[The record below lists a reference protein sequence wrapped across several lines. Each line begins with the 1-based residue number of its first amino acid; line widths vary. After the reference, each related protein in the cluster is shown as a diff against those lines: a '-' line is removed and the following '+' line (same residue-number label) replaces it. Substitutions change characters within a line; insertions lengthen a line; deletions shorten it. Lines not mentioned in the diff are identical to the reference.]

1 MKKADDEA
9 IAEKIE
15 REFEAVRKKIM
26 ATLILTMI
34 CDVFI
39 NDGNTL

>member
-9 IAEKIE
+9 NEEKME

-26 ATLILTMI
+26 AILILTTI
-34 CDVFI
+34 FHVFSS
-39 NDGNTL
+39 DGNAL